1 MFSREALLQD
11 ANDTDTKPVKKVQG
25 ADTRSTDLVSVLETE
40 AAGTEATGTEAA
52 GTEAAGTEESS
63 TQLSDIE
70 LEDEEG
76 MDDLDILAMEA
87 RFLSIKEESLDPD
100 TLLTYA
106 AYYKMN
112 LRMPVEIHPMI
123 REHVQLKFK
132 SISGLELHPEKI
144 GELMNY
150 SCEITRELV
159 DAKIDYLR

>member
-25 ADTRSTDLVSVLETE
+25 ADTRSTDLVSVLE
-40 AAGTEATGTEAA
+40 
-52 GTEAAGTEESS
+52 TEAAGTEESS

-106 AYYKMN
+106 AYYEMN

-159 DAKIDYLR
+159 DAKIDSLR